1 MRSITRSV
9 HLAKTL
15 RSRGH
20 RALLAVLVASRREAG
35 LTQADLAK
43 RLGLVPSWV
52 AKVEIGERRLDLVE
66 FVTVARAMKVEPA
79 VLFEQ
84 FIAWE
89 TAGKDKAAR

>member
-1 MRSITRSV
+1 M
-9 HLAKTL
+9 AKTL
-15 RSRGH
+15 RSPGH

-43 RLGLVPSWV
+43 RLGVVPSWV

-66 FVTVARAMKVEPA
+66 FVTVARAMKVKPA
-79 VLFEQ
+79 VLFER

-89 TAGKDKAAR
+89 KAGKGRQSE